1 MNSELNQ
8 IINESKKLRWNIHR
22 EPELGYNEEKTTE
35 KIEEFFN
42 DKGILFNRFDNMYG
56 GYVYINTNSDLTVG
70 FRADIDALPI
80 IENTGLENS
89 SKIYGVMHAC
99 GHDMHTSIA
108 AGLTLYLWSHKKDLN
123 INVVILF
130 QPAEECS
137 PKGGAKPIIESGFI
151 EDLKINAMYG
161 LHVWPS
167 LKVGQIAVKEGIIM
181 ASSDKVT
188 IDIKGI
194 KSHAAE
200 PHKGVD
206 TISIA
211 ADIINAVVHKLRREI
226 DPFDTSLV
234 TIGKIETIG
243 RYNVIC
249 GETKLEG
256 TIRATTREAQQKYH
270 KRIVEVSEGIA
281 KSYSAKAIVKIEP
294 GYHILSN
301 EKKQTSEFI
310 DFAKNLLGDCNVI
323 DKINPSLIGED
334 FSFYTEK
341 VPSTYFFLGCESEYP
356 LHSDCFCPKEEAID
370 IALNLLTK
378 LFVNFKGGY

>member
-1 MNSELNQ
+1 MNLELTE
-8 IINESKKLRWNIHR
+8 IINESKKLRWNIHK

-35 KIEEFFN
+35 KIEKFFN

-56 GYVYINTNSDLTVG
+56 GYVYIDTKSDLTVG

-80 IENTGLENS
+80 LENTGLENS
-89 SKIYGVMHAC
+89 SKNFGVMHAC

-108 AGLTLYLWSHKKDLN
+108 AGLALYLWNHKNDLN

-137 PKGGAKPIIESGFI
+137 PKGGAKPLIESGFI
-151 EDLKINAMYG
+151 EKLRINAMYG

-167 LKVGQIAVKEGIIM
+167 LKVGQIAVKEGVLM
-181 ASSDKVT
+181 ASSDKLT
-188 IDIKGI
+188 IDIKGV

-200 PHKGVD
+200 PHRGVD
-206 TISIA
+206 AISIA

-234 TIGKIETIG
+234 TIGKVETTG
-243 RYNVIC
+243 RYNVLC
-249 GETKLEG
+249 GDAKLEG
-256 TIRATTREAQQKYH
+256 TIRATTREAQKKYH

-281 KSYSAKAIVKIEP
+281 NSYCGKAIVKIEP

-301 EKKQTSEFI
+301 DEKQTSKFI
-310 DFAKNLLGDCNVI
+310 SFAKNFLGKDNVK

-334 FSFYTEK
+334 FSFYTEI
-341 VPSTYFFLGCESEYP
+341 VPSTYFFLGCESDYP

-378 LFVNFKGGY
+378 LFTNIKEI